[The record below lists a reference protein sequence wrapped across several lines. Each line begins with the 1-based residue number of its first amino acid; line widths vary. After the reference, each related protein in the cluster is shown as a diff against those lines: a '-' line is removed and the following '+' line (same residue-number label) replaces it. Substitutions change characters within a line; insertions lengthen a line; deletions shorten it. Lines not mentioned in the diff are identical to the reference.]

1 MRLSLALLACVALVR
16 AAPGDAL
23 AFSVSPTG
31 LVAQCAV
38 QSVSVSQLNG
48 TGTLY
53 VVAARG
59 LLPRAGPVLAGD
71 PALTSPLAKFPVT
84 GAETIRDPIA
94 YPIGAS

>member
-31 LVAQCAV
+31 LVARCAV
-38 QSVSVSQLNG
+38 QSVSIGQLNG

-59 LLPRAGPVLAGD
+59 LLPRAGPIVAGD
-71 PALTSPLAKFPVT
+71 PALISPLASFAVAAA
-84 GAETIRDPIA
+84 GQTIREPVV
-94 YPIGAS
+94 YPVGA